1 MLILGKQFM
10 DRWNLLLFEGGFQE
24 IEQVVKSTNM
34 VVMRMCQKNFR
45 DYWDAVVL
53 MLVVAPIS
61 LEVTKELF
69 VSVFEVKG
77 VSSCIN

>member
-1 MLILGKQFM
+1 M
-10 DRWNLLLFEGGFQE
+10 
-24 IEQVVKSTNM
+24 VKSTNM

-45 DYWDAVVL
+45 DNWDAVVL

-61 LEVTKELF
+61 LEVPKELF
-69 VSVFEVKG
+69 VSVFEVEG